1 MVNLLRRAPHNLL
14 LDLFPL
20 FKVVPL
26 DRFSSASF
34 FRKVAI
40 ARKGPVL
47 TVHLAPGRLLPHPVP
62 TTARGWRHAL
72 PGVDLLPLDK

>member
-20 FKVVPL
+20 FRVVPL
-26 DRFSSASF
+26 DSLPSTSF
-34 FRKVAI
+34 FREVAF
-40 ARKGPVL
+40 ARKGPAL
-47 TVHLAPGRLLPHPVP
+47 TIHLAPGRLLPHPVP

-72 PGVDLLPLDK
+72 PSFDLLPLDK